1 VFTGNRE
8 RLVIWLMI
16 RWNCVMK
23 KILKIT
29 DVKSKLKLRCFV
41 WVKLI
46 GSEINQASSQV
57 ADGLSRNEVKMLS
70 TWKQQQGHRNRRW
83 IPSFHQMLLTSRGN
97 FLRNWCTHLEKLRE
111 ARIGWFNHVYCR
123 AWDIL
128 VGDLHSR
135 RTNRGMKSLI
145 WKSVWLKL

>member
-1 VFTGNRE
+1 MFTGNRE
-8 RLVIWLMI
+8 RLLVNTVIWLMI

-70 TWKQQQGHRNRRW
+70 TWKQQQGHRNRR
-83 IPSFHQMLLTSRGN
+83 
-97 FLRNWCTHLEKLRE
+97 
-111 ARIGWFNHVYCR
+111 
-123 AWDIL
+123 
-128 VGDLHSR
+128 
-135 RTNRGMKSLI
+135 
-145 WKSVWLKL
+145 